1 MHNVLMN
8 LVNSVCKNSD
18 FLSII
23 NFSFYIYYYAKIITF
38 VGFLLFTLKNFHKM
52 KVFNF
57 IVDIQHFV
65 EEKHNSGLKV
75 GFVPTMGA
83 LHEGHISLINRAKK
97 ENDIVVCSVFVNP
110 IQFNNPTDLEKYPRT
125 PEGDCEKLQ
134 NAGCD
139 AVFMP
144 SVEEMYPEKVEDH
157 YDFGD
162 LERVMEGA
170 CRPGHFNGVAIV
182 VRKLFEIVNPDRAY
196 FGEKDFQQLAIIN
209 KMVNNLNMNLEI
221 VPCPIIREN
230 DGLAMS
236 SRNVRLNE
244 TERAIAPKI
253 FSTLKDAVSKIDA
266 TGVTSLQNSMSPAEM
281 KEYALAKYSEIKE
294 FDVEYVEITDEI
306 NLQSIENWNECE
318 HARIFVA
325 LQLGPVRL
333 IDNVRIF

>member
-1 MHNVLMN
+1 
-8 LVNSVCKNSD
+8 
-18 FLSII
+18 
-23 NFSFYIYYYAKIITF
+23 
-38 VGFLLFTLKNFHKM
+38 
-52 KVFNF
+52 
-57 IVDIQHFV
+57 
-65 EEKHNSGLKV
+65 
-75 GFVPTMGA
+75 
-83 LHEGHISLINRAKK
+83 
-97 ENDIVVCSVFVNP
+97 VFVNP

-125 PEGDCEKLQ
+125 PELDIEKLK

-182 VRKLFEIVNPDRAY
+182 VRKLFEIVNPDKAY
-196 FGEKDFQQLAIIN
+196 FGEKDFQQLAIIK
-209 KMVNNLNMNLEI
+209 KMVRNLNMGLEI

-253 FSTLKDAVSKIDA
+253 FATLNDAVSK
-266 TGVTSLQNSMSPAEM
+266 QNSMSPAEM
-281 KEYALAKYSEIKE
+281 REYALAKYAEIKE

-306 NLQSIENWNECE
+306 NLQSINNWNECE

>member
-1 MHNVLMN
+1 MNV
-8 LVNSVCKNSD
+8 
-18 FLSII
+18 
-23 NFSFYIYYYAKIITF
+23 Y
-38 VGFLLFTLKNFHKM
+38 
-52 KVFNF
+52 NF
-57 IVDIQHFV
+57 IVDIQRFV
-65 EEKHNSGLKV
+65 EEKHNLGLKV

-110 IQFNNPTDLEKYPRT
+110 IQFNNPADLEKYPRT
-125 PEGDCEKLQ
+125 PEKDIEKLEQ
-134 NAGCD
+134 AGCD

-144 SVEEMYPEKVEDH
+144 TAEEMYPNKVEDH

-162 LERVMEGA
+162 IEHVMEGA

-182 VRKLFEIVNPDRAY
+182 VRKLFEIVNPNKAY
-196 FGEKDFQQLAIIN
+196 FGEKDFQQLAIIK
-209 KMVNNLNMNLEI
+209 KMVRDLNMNLEI
-221 VPCPIIREN
+221 VPCPIVREI

-244 TERAIAPKI
+244 AERAIAPKI
-253 FSTLKDAVSKIDA
+253 FATLNDSITKKDA
-266 TGVTSLQNSMSPAEM
+266 MSPSEM
-281 KEYALAKYSEIKE
+281 KKYTLDKYAEIKE
-294 FDVEYVEITDEI
+294 FDVEYVEITDET
-306 NLQSIENWNECE
+306 NLKSLENWNECD

>member
-1 MHNVLMN
+1 
-8 LVNSVCKNSD
+8 
-18 FLSII
+18 
-23 NFSFYIYYYAKIITF
+23 
-38 VGFLLFTLKNFHKM
+38 M

-57 IVDIQHFV
+57 IVDVQRFV
-65 EEKHNSGLKV
+65 EEKHNLGLKI

-83 LHEGHISLINRAKK
+83 LHEGHLSLINRAKK

-110 IQFNNPTDLEKYPRT
+110 IQFNNPADLEKYPRT
-125 PEGDCEKLQ
+125 PEKDIEKLEQ
-134 NAGCD
+134 AGCD

-144 SVEEMYPEKVEDH
+144 TAEEMYPNKVEDH

-182 VRKLFEIVNPDRAY
+182 VRKLFEIVTPNRAY

-209 KMVNNLNMNLEI
+209 KMVSNLNMNLEI
-221 VPCPIIREN
+221 VPCPIIREH

-244 TERAIAPKI
+244 AERAIAPKI
-253 FSTLKDAVSKIDA
+253 FATLNDSITKKDV
-266 TGVTSLQNSMSPAEM
+266 MSPVEM
-281 KEYALAKYSEIKE
+281 KNYALKKYAEIKE

-306 NLQSIENWNECE
+306 NLKSIENWDECD

>member
-1 MHNVLMN
+1 M
-8 LVNSVCKNSD
+8 
-18 FLSII
+18 
-23 NFSFYIYYYAKIITF
+23 
-38 VGFLLFTLKNFHKM
+38 
-52 KVFNF
+52 
-57 IVDIQHFV
+57 
-65 EEKHNSGLKV
+65 
-75 GFVPTMGA
+75 
-83 LHEGHISLINRAKK
+83 INRAKK

-125 PEGDCEKLQ
+125 PEKDIEKLEQ
-134 NAGCD
+134 AGCD

-144 SVEEMYPEKVEDH
+144 SVEEMYPDKVEDH

-182 VRKLFEIVNPDRAY
+182 VRKLFEIVTPDRAY
-196 FGEKDFQQLAIIN
+196 FGEKDFQQLAIIK
-209 KMVNNLNMNLEI
+209 KMVQNLNMNLEI
-221 VPCPIIREN
+221 VPCTIVREN

-244 TERAIAPKI
+244 AERAIAPKI
-253 FSTLKDAVSKIDA
+253 FATLNDSITKKDV
-266 TGVTSLQNSMSPAEM
+266 MSPAEM
-281 KEYALAKYSEIKE
+281 KEYTLTKYAEIKE
-294 FDVEYVEITDEI
+294 FDVEYVEITDET
-306 NLQSIENWNECE
+306 NLKSLESWNECD

>member
-1 MHNVLMN
+1 
-8 LVNSVCKNSD
+8 
-18 FLSII
+18 
-23 NFSFYIYYYAKIITF
+23 
-38 VGFLLFTLKNFHKM
+38 M

-57 IVDIQHFV
+57 IVDIQRFV
-65 EEKHNSGLKV
+65 EEKHNSGLKI

-83 LHEGHISLINRAKK
+83 LHEGHLSLINRAKK

-110 IQFNNPTDLEKYPRT
+110 IQFNNPADLEKYPRT
-125 PEGDCEKLQ
+125 PEKDIEKLEQ
-134 NAGCD
+134 AGCD

-144 SVEEMYPEKVEDH
+144 TAEEMYPEKVEDH

-182 VRKLFEIVNPDRAY
+182 VRKLFEIVTPDKAY

-209 KMVNNLNMNLEI
+209 KMVKDLNLPLEI

-244 TERAIAPKI
+244 TERALAPKI
-253 FSTLKDAVSKIDA
+253 FATLNNAISKKD
-266 TGVTSLQNSMSPAEM
+266 SMSPVEM
-281 KEYALAKYSEIKE
+281 KAYALAKYAEIKE

-306 NLQSIENWNECE
+306 NLKSIENWNECE

-325 LQLGPVRL
+325 LQHGPVRL

>member
-1 MHNVLMN
+1 
-8 LVNSVCKNSD
+8 
-18 FLSII
+18 
-23 NFSFYIYYYAKIITF
+23 
-38 VGFLLFTLKNFHKM
+38 M

-57 IVDIQHFV
+57 IVDIQRFV
-65 EEKHNSGLKV
+65 KDKRNEGLKV

-83 LHEGHISLINRAKK
+83 LHEGHISLISRAKK

-110 IQFNNPTDLEKYPRT
+110 IQFNNPADLEKYPRT
-125 PEGDCEKLQ
+125 PEKDIEKLEQ
-134 NAGCD
+134 AGCD
-139 AVFMP
+139 AVLMP
-144 SVEEMYPEKVEDH
+144 SVEEMYPEKVEEH

-182 VRKLFEIVNPDRAY
+182 VRKLFEIVTPDRAY
-196 FGEKDFQQLAIIN
+196 FGEKDFQQLAIIK
-209 KMVNNLNMNLEI
+209 KMVSNLNMPLEI
-221 VPCPIIREN
+221 VPCPIIREK

-244 TERAIAPKI
+244 TERLLAPKI
-253 FSTLKDAVSKIDA
+253 FATLNDAISMKD
-266 TGVTSLQNSMSPAEM
+266 SMSPSEM
-281 KEYALAKYSEIKE
+281 KAYALAKYAEIKE

-306 NLQSIENWNECE
+306 NLKSIENWNESE

>member
-1 MHNVLMN
+1 ME
-8 LVNSVCKNSD
+8 
-18 FLSII
+18 
-23 NFSFYIYYYAKIITF
+23 
-38 VGFLLFTLKNFHKM
+38 
-52 KVFNF
+52 VFNF
-57 IVDIQHFV
+57 IVDIQRFV
-65 EEKHNSGLKV
+65 KEKHNLGLKV

-83 LHEGHISLINRAKK
+83 LHEGHLSLINRAKND
-97 ENDIVVCSVFVNP
+97 NDIVVSSVFVNP

-125 PEGDCEKLQ
+125 PELDIEKLK

-182 VRKLFEIVNPDRAY
+182 VRKLFEIVNPDKAY
-196 FGEKDFQQLAIIN
+196 FGEKDFQQLAIIK
-209 KMVNNLNMNLEI
+209 KMVRNLNMSLEI

-253 FSTLKDAVSKIDA
+253 FATLNDAVSK
-266 TGVTSLQNSMSPAEM
+266 QNSMSPAEM
-281 KEYALAKYSEIKE
+281 REYALAKYAEIKE

-306 NLQSIENWNECE
+306 NLQSINNWNECE

>member
-1 MHNVLMN
+1 ME
-8 LVNSVCKNSD
+8 
-18 FLSII
+18 
-23 NFSFYIYYYAKIITF
+23 
-38 VGFLLFTLKNFHKM
+38 
-52 KVFNF
+52 VFNF
-57 IVDIQHFV
+57 IVDIQRFV
-65 EEKHNSGLKV
+65 EEKHKLGLKV

-83 LHEGHISLINRAKK
+83 LHEGHLSLINRAKND
-97 ENDIVVCSVFVNP
+97 NDIVVSSVFVNP

-125 PEGDCEKLQ
+125 PELDIEKLK

-182 VRKLFEIVNPDRAY
+182 VRKLFEIVNPDKAY
-196 FGEKDFQQLAIIN
+196 FGEKDFQQLAIIK
-209 KMVNNLNMNLEI
+209 KMVCNLNMGLEI

-244 TERAIAPKI
+244 EERAIAPKI
-253 FSTLKDAVSKIDA
+253 FATLNDTVSKKD
-266 TGVTSLQNSMSPAEM
+266 SMSPAEM
-281 KEYALAKYSEIKE
+281 REYALAKYAEIKE

-306 NLQSIENWNECE
+306 NLQSINNWDECE

>member
-1 MHNVLMN
+1 MNV
-8 LVNSVCKNSD
+8 
-18 FLSII
+18 
-23 NFSFYIYYYAKIITF
+23 Y
-38 VGFLLFTLKNFHKM
+38 
-52 KVFNF
+52 NF
-57 IVDIQHFV
+57 IVDIQRFV
-65 EEKHNSGLKV
+65 EEKHNLGLKV

-125 PEGDCEKLQ
+125 PEKDIEKLEQ
-134 NAGCD
+134 AGCD

-144 SVEEMYPEKVEDH
+144 SVEEMYPDKVEDH

-182 VRKLFEIVNPDRAY
+182 VRKLFEIVTPDRAY
-196 FGEKDFQQLAIIN
+196 FGEKDFQQLAIIK
-209 KMVNNLNMNLEI
+209 KMVRDLNMNLEI
-221 VPCPIIREN
+221 VPCPIVREI

-253 FSTLKDAVSKIDA
+253 FATLNGSITKKDA
-266 TGVTSLQNSMSPAEM
+266 LSPSEM
-281 KEYALAKYSEIKE
+281 KKYTLDKYAEIKE

-306 NLQSIENWNECE
+306 NLKSLENWNECD

>member
-1 MHNVLMN
+1 
-8 LVNSVCKNSD
+8 
-18 FLSII
+18 
-23 NFSFYIYYYAKIITF
+23 
-38 VGFLLFTLKNFHKM
+38 M

-57 IVDIQHFV
+57 IVDIQRFV
-65 EEKHNSGLKV
+65 EEKRNEGLKI

-83 LHEGHISLINRAKK
+83 LHEGHLSLINRAKK

-110 IQFNNPTDLEKYPRT
+110 IQFNNPADLEKYPRT
-125 PEGDCEKLQ
+125 PEKDIEKLEQ
-134 NAGCD
+134 AGCD
-139 AVFMP
+139 AVLMP

-157 YDFGD
+157 YDFGN

-182 VRKLFEIVNPDRAY
+182 VRKLFEIVTPNKAY

-209 KMVNNLNMNLEI
+209 KMVRDLNMNLEI
-221 VPCPIIREN
+221 VPCPIVREN

-253 FSTLKDAVSKIDA
+253 FATLNDVISKKD
-266 TGVTSLQNSMSPAEM
+266 SMSPAEM
-281 KEYALAKYSEIKE
+281 KSYALAKYSEIKE

-306 NLQSIENWNECE
+306 NLKSIENWNECE

>member
-1 MHNVLMN
+1 MNV
-8 LVNSVCKNSD
+8 
-18 FLSII
+18 
-23 NFSFYIYYYAKIITF
+23 Y
-38 VGFLLFTLKNFHKM
+38 
-52 KVFNF
+52 NF
-57 IVDIQHFV
+57 IVDIQRFV
-65 EEKHNSGLKV
+65 EEKHNLGLKV

-110 IQFNNPTDLEKYPRT
+110 IQFNNPADLEKYPRT
-125 PEGDCEKLQ
+125 PEKDITKLEQ
-134 NAGCD
+134 AGCD

-144 SVEEMYPEKVEDH
+144 TAEEMYPNKVEDH

-162 LERVMEGA
+162 IEHVMEGA

-182 VRKLFEIVNPDRAY
+182 VRKLFEIVNPNKAY
-196 FGEKDFQQLAIIN
+196 FGEKDFQQLAIIK
-209 KMVNNLNMNLEI
+209 KMVRDLNMNLEI
-221 VPCPIIREN
+221 VPCPIVREI

-244 TERAIAPKI
+244 AERAIAPKI
-253 FSTLKDAVSKIDA
+253 FATLNDSITKKDV
-266 TGVTSLQNSMSPAEM
+266 MSPSEM
-281 KEYALAKYSEIKE
+281 KKYTLDKYAEIKE

-306 NLQSIENWNECE
+306 NLKSLENWNECD

>member
-1 MHNVLMN
+1 
-8 LVNSVCKNSD
+8 
-18 FLSII
+18 
-23 NFSFYIYYYAKIITF
+23 
-38 VGFLLFTLKNFHKM
+38 M

-57 IVDIQHFV
+57 IVDIQRFV
-65 EEKHNSGLKV
+65 EEKRNEGLKI

-83 LHEGHISLINRAKK
+83 LHEGHLSLINRAKK
-97 ENDIVVCSVFVNP
+97 DNDIVVCSVFVNP

-125 PEGDCEKLQ
+125 PEKDIEKLEQ
-134 NAGCD
+134 AGCD

-144 SVEEMYPEKVEDH
+144 SAEEMYPEKVSDH

-182 VRKLFEIVNPDRAY
+182 VRKLFEIVNPDKAY
-196 FGEKDFQQLAIIN
+196 FGEKDFQQLAIIK
-209 KMVNNLNMNLEI
+209 KMVQNLNMNLEI

-253 FSTLKDAVSKIDA
+253 FATLNDAISKKVSM
-266 TGVTSLQNSMSPAEM
+266 TPAEM
-281 KEYALAKYSEIKE
+281 KEYTLAKYAEIKE
-294 FDVEYVEITDEI
+294 FEVEYVEITDET
-306 NLQSIENWNECE
+306 NLKSLENWNECD

-333 IDNVRIF
+333 IDNVRIY

>member
-1 MHNVLMN
+1 MNV
-8 LVNSVCKNSD
+8 
-18 FLSII
+18 
-23 NFSFYIYYYAKIITF
+23 Y
-38 VGFLLFTLKNFHKM
+38 
-52 KVFNF
+52 NF
-57 IVDIQHFV
+57 IVDIQRFV
-65 EEKHNSGLKV
+65 EEKHNLGLKV

-110 IQFNNPTDLEKYPRT
+110 IQFNNPADLEKYPRT
-125 PEGDCEKLQ
+125 PEKDIEKLEQ
-134 NAGCD
+134 AGCD

-144 SVEEMYPEKVEDH
+144 TAEEMYPDKVEDH

-162 LERVMEGA
+162 IEHVMEGA

-182 VRKLFEIVNPDRAY
+182 VRKLFEIVNPNKAY
-196 FGEKDFQQLAIIN
+196 FGEKDFQQLAIIK
-209 KMVNNLNMNLEI
+209 KMVRDLNMNLEI
-221 VPCPIIREN
+221 VPCPIVREI

-244 TERAIAPKI
+244 AERAIAPKI
-253 FSTLKDAVSKIDA
+253 FATLNDSISKKDV
-266 TGVTSLQNSMSPAEM
+266 MSPSEM
-281 KEYALAKYSEIKE
+281 KKYTLDKYAEIKE

-306 NLQSIENWNECE
+306 NLKSLENWNECD

>member
-1 MHNVLMN
+1 
-8 LVNSVCKNSD
+8 
-18 FLSII
+18 
-23 NFSFYIYYYAKIITF
+23 
-38 VGFLLFTLKNFHKM
+38 M

-57 IVDIQHFV
+57 IVDIQRFV
-65 EEKHNSGLKV
+65 EEKRNEGLKI

-83 LHEGHISLINRAKK
+83 LHEGHLSLINRAKK

-110 IQFNNPTDLEKYPRT
+110 IQFNNQTDLEKYPRT
-125 PEGDCEKLQ
+125 PERDIEKLEQ
-134 NAGCD
+134 AGCD

-144 SVEEMYPEKVEDH
+144 TAEEMYPNKVEDH

-182 VRKLFEIVNPDRAY
+182 VRKLFEIVTPNRAY

-209 KMVNNLNMNLEI
+209 KMVKDLNMNLEI
-221 VPCPIIREN
+221 VPCPIVREN

-244 TERAIAPKI
+244 AERAIAPKI
-253 FSTLKDAVSKIDA
+253 FATLNDAISKKD
-266 TGVTSLQNSMSPAEM
+266 SMSPAEM
-281 KEYALAKYSEIKE
+281 KSYALAKYAEIKE

-306 NLQSIENWNECE
+306 NLKSLENWNECE

>member
-1 MHNVLMN
+1 MNV
-8 LVNSVCKNSD
+8 
-18 FLSII
+18 
-23 NFSFYIYYYAKIITF
+23 Y
-38 VGFLLFTLKNFHKM
+38 
-52 KVFNF
+52 NF
-57 IVDIQHFV
+57 IVDIQRFV
-65 EEKHNSGLKV
+65 EEKHNLGLKV

-110 IQFNNPTDLEKYPRT
+110 IQFNNPADLEKYPRT
-125 PEGDCEKLQ
+125 PEKDITKLEQ
-134 NAGCD
+134 AGCD

-144 SVEEMYPEKVEDH
+144 TAEEMYPNKVEDH

-162 LERVMEGA
+162 IEHVMEGA

-182 VRKLFEIVNPDRAY
+182 VRKLFEIVNPNKAY
-196 FGEKDFQQLAIIN
+196 FGEKDFQQLAIIK
-209 KMVNNLNMNLEI
+209 KMVRDLNMNLEI
-221 VPCPIIREN
+221 VPCPIVREI

-244 TERAIAPKI
+244 AERAIAPKI
-253 FSTLKDAVSKIDA
+253 FATLNDAISKKDA
-266 TGVTSLQNSMSPAEM
+266 MSPSEM
-281 KEYALAKYSEIKE
+281 KKYTLDKYAEIKE

-306 NLQSIENWNECE
+306 NLKSLENWNECD

>member
-1 MHNVLMN
+1 
-8 LVNSVCKNSD
+8 
-18 FLSII
+18 
-23 NFSFYIYYYAKIITF
+23 
-38 VGFLLFTLKNFHKM
+38 M

-57 IVDIQHFV
+57 IVDIQRFV
-65 EEKHNSGLKV
+65 EEKRNEGLKI

-83 LHEGHISLINRAKK
+83 LHEGHLSLINRAKK
-97 ENDIVVCSVFVNP
+97 ENDIVICSVFVNP
-110 IQFNNPTDLEKYPRT
+110 IQFNNLSDLEKYPRT
-125 PEGDCEKLQ
+125 PEKDIEKLEQ
-134 NAGCD
+134 AGCD

-144 SVEEMYPEKVEDH
+144 SAEEMYPEKVSDH

-182 VRKLFEIVNPDRAY
+182 VRKLFEIVNPDKAY
-196 FGEKDFQQLAIIN
+196 FGEKDFQQLAIIK
-209 KMVNNLNMNLEI
+209 KMVQNLNMNLEI

-253 FSTLKDAVSKIDA
+253 FATLNDAISKKVSM
-266 TGVTSLQNSMSPAEM
+266 TPAEM
-281 KEYALAKYSEIKE
+281 KEYTLAKYAEIKE
-294 FDVEYVEITDEI
+294 FDVEYVEITDET
-306 NLQSIENWNECE
+306 NLKSLENWNECD

>member
-1 MHNVLMN
+1 MNV
-8 LVNSVCKNSD
+8 
-18 FLSII
+18 
-23 NFSFYIYYYAKIITF
+23 Y
-38 VGFLLFTLKNFHKM
+38 
-52 KVFNF
+52 NF
-57 IVDIQHFV
+57 IVDIQRFV
-65 EEKHNSGLKV
+65 EEKHNLGLKV

-110 IQFNNPTDLEKYPRT
+110 IQFNNPADLEKYPRT
-125 PEGDCEKLQ
+125 PEKDIEKLEQ
-134 NAGCD
+134 AGCD

-144 SVEEMYPEKVEDH
+144 TAEEMYPNKVEDH
-157 YDFGD
+157 YDFG
-162 LERVMEGA
+162 EIEHVMEGA

-182 VRKLFEIVNPDRAY
+182 VRKLFEIVNPNKAY
-196 FGEKDFQQLAIIN
+196 FGEKDFQQLAIIK
-209 KMVNNLNMNLEI
+209 KMVRDLNMNLEI
-221 VPCPIIREN
+221 VPCPIVREN

-244 TERAIAPKI
+244 AERAIAPKI
-253 FSTLKDAVSKIDA
+253 FATLNDSITKKDA
-266 TGVTSLQNSMSPAEM
+266 MSPSEM
-281 KEYALAKYSEIKE
+281 KKYTLDKYAEIKE

-306 NLQSIENWNECE
+306 NLKSLENWNECD

>member
-1 MHNVLMN
+1 
-8 LVNSVCKNSD
+8 
-18 FLSII
+18 
-23 NFSFYIYYYAKIITF
+23 
-38 VGFLLFTLKNFHKM
+38 M

-57 IVDIQHFV
+57 IVDVQRFV
-65 EEKHNSGLKV
+65 EEKHNLGLKV

-83 LHEGHISLINRAKK
+83 LHEGHLSLINRAKK
-97 ENDIVVCSVFVNP
+97 DNDIVVCSVFVNP
-110 IQFNNPTDLEKYPRT
+110 IQFNNPADLEKYPRT
-125 PEGDCEKLQ
+125 PEKDIEKLEQ
-134 NAGCD
+134 AGCD

-144 SVEEMYPEKVEDH
+144 TAEEMYPNKVEDH

-162 LERVMEGA
+162 IEHVMEGA

-182 VRKLFEIVNPDRAY
+182 VRKLFEIVNPNKAY
-196 FGEKDFQQLAIIN
+196 FGEKDFQQLAIIK
-209 KMVNNLNMNLEI
+209 KMVRDLNMNLEI
-221 VPCPIIREN
+221 VPCPIVREI

-244 TERAIAPKI
+244 AERAIAPKI
-253 FSTLKDAVSKIDA
+253 FATLNDSITKKDA
-266 TGVTSLQNSMSPAEM
+266 MSPSEM
-281 KEYALAKYSEIKE
+281 KKYTLDKYAEIKE

-306 NLQSIENWNECE
+306 NLKSLENWNECD

>member
-1 MHNVLMN
+1 MNV
-8 LVNSVCKNSD
+8 
-18 FLSII
+18 
-23 NFSFYIYYYAKIITF
+23 Y
-38 VGFLLFTLKNFHKM
+38 
-52 KVFNF
+52 NF
-57 IVDIQHFV
+57 IVDIQRFV
-65 EEKHNSGLKV
+65 EEKHNLGLKV

-110 IQFNNPTDLEKYPRT
+110 IQFNNPADLEKYPRT
-125 PEGDCEKLQ
+125 PEKDIEKLEQ
-134 NAGCD
+134 AGCD

-144 SVEEMYPEKVEDH
+144 TAEEMYPNKVEDH

-162 LERVMEGA
+162 IEHVMEGA

-182 VRKLFEIVNPDRAY
+182 VRKLFEIVNPNKAY
-196 FGEKDFQQLAIIN
+196 FGEKDFQQLAIIKN
-209 KMVNNLNMNLEI
+209 MVRDLNMNLEI
-221 VPCPIIREN
+221 VPCPIVREI

-244 TERAIAPKI
+244 AERAIAPKI
-253 FSTLKDAVSKIDA
+253 FATLNDSITKKDA
-266 TGVTSLQNSMSPAEM
+266 MSPSEM
-281 KEYALAKYSEIKE
+281 KKYTLDKYAEIKE

-306 NLQSIENWNECE
+306 NLKSLENWNECD

>member
-1 MHNVLMN
+1 MNV
-8 LVNSVCKNSD
+8 
-18 FLSII
+18 
-23 NFSFYIYYYAKIITF
+23 Y
-38 VGFLLFTLKNFHKM
+38 
-52 KVFNF
+52 NF
-57 IVDIQHFV
+57 IVDIQRFV
-65 EEKHNSGLKV
+65 KEKHNSGLKV

-97 ENDIVVCSVFVNP
+97 DNDIVVSSVFVNP

-125 PEGDCEKLQ
+125 PERDIEKLEQ
-134 NAGCD
+134 AGCD

-144 SVEEMYPEKVEDH
+144 SVDEMYPEKVEDH

-182 VRKLFEIVNPDRAY
+182 VRKLFDIVNPDRAY
-196 FGEKDFQQLAIIN
+196 FGEKDFQQLAIIK
-209 KMVNNLNMNLEI
+209 KMVQNLNMNLEI

-253 FSTLKDAVSKIDA
+253 FATLNDAVSKKD
-266 TGVTSLQNSMSPAEM
+266 SMSPAEM
-281 KEYALAKYSEIKE
+281 KSYTLAKYAEINE

-306 NLQSIENWNECE
+306 NLKSIENWNECE

>member
-1 MHNVLMN
+1 
-8 LVNSVCKNSD
+8 
-18 FLSII
+18 
-23 NFSFYIYYYAKIITF
+23 
-38 VGFLLFTLKNFHKM
+38 M

-57 IVDIQHFV
+57 IVDIQRFV
-65 EEKHNSGLKV
+65 KEKHDLGLKV

-83 LHEGHISLINRAKK
+83 LHDGHLSLINRAKK
-97 ENDIVVCSVFVNP
+97 DNDIVVSSVFVNP

-125 PEGDCEKLQ
+125 PERDIEKLEQ
-134 NAGCD
+134 AGCD

-144 SVEEMYPEKVEDH
+144 SVDEMYPEKVEDH

-182 VRKLFEIVNPDRAY
+182 VRKLFDIVNPDRAY
-196 FGEKDFQQLAIIN
+196 FGEKDFQQLAIIK
-209 KMVNNLNMNLEI
+209 KMVQNLNMNLEI

-244 TERAIAPKI
+244 TERAIAPQI
-253 FSTLKDAVSKIDA
+253 FATLNDAISKKVSM
-266 TGVTSLQNSMSPAEM
+266 TPAEM
-281 KEYALAKYSEIKE
+281 KEYTLAKYAEIKE
-294 FDVEYVEITDEI
+294 FDVEYVEITDET
-306 NLQSIENWNECE
+306 NLKSLENWNECD

-333 IDNVRIF
+333 IDNVRIY

>member
-1 MHNVLMN
+1 ME
-8 LVNSVCKNSD
+8 
-18 FLSII
+18 
-23 NFSFYIYYYAKIITF
+23 
-38 VGFLLFTLKNFHKM
+38 
-52 KVFNF
+52 VFNF
-57 IVDIQHFV
+57 IVDIQRFV
-65 EEKHNSGLKV
+65 EEKHKLGLKV

-83 LHEGHISLINRAKK
+83 LHEGHLSLINRAKND
-97 ENDIVVCSVFVNP
+97 NDIVVSSVFVNP

-125 PEGDCEKLQ
+125 PELDIEKLK

-162 LERVMEGA
+162 LERIMEGA

-182 VRKLFEIVNPDRAY
+182 VRKLFEIVNPDKAY
-196 FGEKDFQQLAIIN
+196 FGEKDFQQLAIIK
-209 KMVNNLNMNLEI
+209 KMVCNLNMGLEI

-244 TERAIAPKI
+244 EERAIAPKI
-253 FSTLKDAVSKIDA
+253 FATLNDTVSKKD
-266 TGVTSLQNSMSPAEM
+266 SMSPAEM
-281 KEYALAKYSEIKE
+281 REYALAKYAEIKE

-306 NLQSIENWNECE
+306 NLQSINNWDECE

>member
-1 MHNVLMN
+1 MNV
-8 LVNSVCKNSD
+8 
-18 FLSII
+18 
-23 NFSFYIYYYAKIITF
+23 Y
-38 VGFLLFTLKNFHKM
+38 
-52 KVFNF
+52 NF
-57 IVDIQHFV
+57 IADIQRFV
-65 EEKHNSGLKV
+65 KEKHNSGLKV

-110 IQFNNPTDLEKYPRT
+110 IQFNNPADLEKYPRT
-125 PEGDCEKLQ
+125 PEKDIEKLEQ
-134 NAGCD
+134 AGCD

-144 SVEEMYPEKVEDH
+144 TAEEMYPNKVEDH

-162 LERVMEGA
+162 IEHVMEGA

-182 VRKLFEIVNPDRAY
+182 VRKLFEIVNPNKAY
-196 FGEKDFQQLAIIN
+196 FGEKDFQQLAIIK
-209 KMVNNLNMNLEI
+209 KMVRDLNMNLEI
-221 VPCPIIREN
+221 VPCPIVREI

-253 FSTLKDAVSKIDA
+253 FATLNEAISKKDA
-266 TGVTSLQNSMSPAEM
+266 MSPSEM
-281 KEYALAKYSEIKE
+281 KKYTLDKYAEIKE

-306 NLQSIENWNECE
+306 NLKSLENWNECD

>member
-1 MHNVLMN
+1 ME
-8 LVNSVCKNSD
+8 
-18 FLSII
+18 
-23 NFSFYIYYYAKIITF
+23 
-38 VGFLLFTLKNFHKM
+38 
-52 KVFNF
+52 VFNF
-57 IVDIQHFV
+57 IVDIQRFV
-65 EEKHNSGLKV
+65 EEKHKLGLKV

-83 LHEGHISLINRAKK
+83 LHEGHLSLINRAKND
-97 ENDIVVCSVFVNP
+97 NDIVVSSVFVNP

-125 PEGDCEKLQ
+125 PELDIEKLK

-182 VRKLFEIVNPDRAY
+182 VRKLFEIVNPDKAY
-196 FGEKDFQQLAIIN
+196 FGEKDFQQLAIIK
-209 KMVNNLNMNLEI
+209 KMVCNLNMGLEI

-244 TERAIAPKI
+244 EERAVAPKI
-253 FSTLKDAVSKIDA
+253 FATLNDAVSKK
-266 TGVTSLQNSMSPAEM
+266 NSMSPAEM
-281 KEYALAKYSEIKE
+281 REYALAKYAEIKE

-306 NLQSIENWNECE
+306 NLQSINNWDECE

>member
-1 MHNVLMN
+1 MNV
-8 LVNSVCKNSD
+8 
-18 FLSII
+18 
-23 NFSFYIYYYAKIITF
+23 Y
-38 VGFLLFTLKNFHKM
+38 
-52 KVFNF
+52 NF
-57 IVDIQHFV
+57 IVDIQRFV
-65 EEKHNSGLKV
+65 EEKHNLGLKV

-110 IQFNNPTDLEKYPRT
+110 IQFNNPADLEKYPRT
-125 PEGDCEKLQ
+125 PEKDIEKLEQ
-134 NAGCD
+134 AGCD

-144 SVEEMYPEKVEDH
+144 TAEEMYPNKVEDH
-157 YDFGD
+157 YDFG
-162 LERVMEGA
+162 EIEHVMEGA

-182 VRKLFEIVNPDRAY
+182 VRKLFEIVNPNRAY
-196 FGEKDFQQLAIIN
+196 FGEKDFQQLAIIK
-209 KMVNNLNMNLEI
+209 KMVRDLNMNLEI
-221 VPCPIIREN
+221 VPCPIVREN

-244 TERAIAPKI
+244 AERAIAPKI
-253 FSTLKDAVSKIDA
+253 FATLNGSITKKDA
-266 TGVTSLQNSMSPAEM
+266 LSPSEM
-281 KEYALAKYSEIKE
+281 KKYTLDKYAEIKE

-306 NLQSIENWNECE
+306 NLKSLENWNECD

>member
-1 MHNVLMN
+1 MNV
-8 LVNSVCKNSD
+8 
-18 FLSII
+18 
-23 NFSFYIYYYAKIITF
+23 Y
-38 VGFLLFTLKNFHKM
+38 
-52 KVFNF
+52 NF
-57 IVDIQHFV
+57 IVDIQRFV
-65 EEKHNSGLKV
+65 EEKHNLGLKV

-97 ENDIVVCSVFVNP
+97 DNDIVVCSVFVNP
-110 IQFNNPTDLEKYPRT
+110 IQFNNPADLEKYPRT
-125 PEGDCEKLQ
+125 PEKDIEKLEQ
-134 NAGCD
+134 AGCD

-144 SVEEMYPEKVEDH
+144 TAEEMYPNKVEDH

-182 VRKLFEIVNPDRAY
+182 VRKLFEIVTPNRAY

-209 KMVNNLNMNLEI
+209 KMISDLNMNLEI

-244 TERAIAPKI
+244 AERAIAPKI
-253 FSTLKDAVSKIDA
+253 FATLNDSITKKDV
-266 TGVTSLQNSMSPAEM
+266 MSPAEM
-281 KEYALAKYSEIKE
+281 KNYALKKYAEIKE

-306 NLQSIENWNECE
+306 NLKSIENWDECD

>member
-1 MHNVLMN
+1 
-8 LVNSVCKNSD
+8 
-18 FLSII
+18 
-23 NFSFYIYYYAKIITF
+23 
-38 VGFLLFTLKNFHKM
+38 M

-57 IVDIQHFV
+57 IVDIQRFI
-65 EEKHNSGLKV
+65 EEKHNIGLKV

-83 LHEGHISLINRAKK
+83 LHDGHLSLINRAKK

-110 IQFNNPTDLEKYPRT
+110 IQFNNPADLEKYPRT
-125 PEGDCEKLQ
+125 PEKDIEKLQ
-134 NAGCD
+134 CAGCD

-144 SVEEMYPEKVEDH
+144 SAEEMYPEKVEDH

-182 VRKLFEIVNPDRAY
+182 VRKLFEIVTPSRAY

-209 KMVNNLNMNLEI
+209 KMVKDLNMNLEI
-221 VPCPIIREN
+221 VPCPIVREN

-253 FSTLKDAVSKIDA
+253 FATLNDAVSKKD
-266 TGVTSLQNSMSPAEM
+266 SMSPAEM
-281 KEYALAKYSEIKE
+281 KSYTLAKYAEINE

-306 NLQSIENWNECE
+306 NLKSIENWNECE

>member
-1 MHNVLMN
+1 
-8 LVNSVCKNSD
+8 
-18 FLSII
+18 
-23 NFSFYIYYYAKIITF
+23 
-38 VGFLLFTLKNFHKM
+38 M

-57 IVDIQHFV
+57 IVDIQRFI
-65 EEKHNSGLKV
+65 EEKHNLGLKV

-83 LHEGHISLINRAKK
+83 LHDGHLSLINRAKK

-110 IQFNNPTDLEKYPRT
+110 IQFNNPSDLEKYPRT
-125 PEGDCEKLQ
+125 PEKDIEKLEQ
-134 NAGCD
+134 AGCD

-144 SVEEMYPEKVEDH
+144 SAEEMYPEKVEDH

-162 LERVMEGA
+162 IEHVMEGA

-182 VRKLFEIVNPDRAY
+182 VRKLFEIVNPNRAY

-209 KMVNNLNMNLEI
+209 KMVRDLKMNLEI
-221 VPCPIIREN
+221 VPCPIVREN

-253 FSTLKDAVSKIDA
+253 FATLNDAISKKD
-266 TGVTSLQNSMSPAEM
+266 SMNPAEM
-281 KEYALAKYSEIKE
+281 KKYALKKYAEIKE

-306 NLQSIENWNECE
+306 NLKSLENWNECD

-333 IDNVRIF
+333 IDNVRIY